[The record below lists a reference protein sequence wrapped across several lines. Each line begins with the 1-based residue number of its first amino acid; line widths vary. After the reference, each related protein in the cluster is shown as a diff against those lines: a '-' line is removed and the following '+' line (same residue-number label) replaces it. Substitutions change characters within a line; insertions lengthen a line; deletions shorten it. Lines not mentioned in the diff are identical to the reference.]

1 MERHRALSTVGGGVE
16 GDREAGYN
24 INAQANPI
32 ISFIA
37 CRVLIANNRSPA
49 KTRSI
54 FAPRRHPMATITDAT
69 DATFQ
74 AEVLDSTIPVIVDF
88 WAEWCGPCKQ
98 IAPVLKDLADQYD
111 GRVKIV
117 KVDIDSS
124 PGTPGQYGVR
134 AVPTV
139 LAFHEGKVVQ
149 QIQGARPKGDFVE
162 MAEKLV

>member
-1 MERHRALSTVGGGVE
+1 
-16 GDREAGYN
+16 
-24 INAQANPI
+24 
-32 ISFIA
+32 
-37 CRVLIANNRSPA
+37 
-49 KTRSI
+49 
-54 FAPRRHPMATITDAT
+54 MATITDAT

>member
-1 MERHRALSTVGGGVE
+1 
-16 GDREAGYN
+16 
-24 INAQANPI
+24 
-32 ISFIA
+32 
-37 CRVLIANNRSPA
+37 
-49 KTRSI
+49 
-54 FAPRRHPMATITDAT
+54 MAEITDAT

-74 AEVLDSTIPVIVDF
+74 SEVLDSDVPVIVDF

-98 IAPVLKDLADQYD
+98 IAPVMKELADQYD

-124 PGTPGQYGVR
+124 PASPGQYGVR

-139 LAFHEGKVVQ
+139 LAFQGGQVVE
-149 QIQGARPKGDFVE
+149 QIQGARPKTDFVA

>member
-1 MERHRALSTVGGGVE
+1 
-16 GDREAGYN
+16 
-24 INAQANPI
+24 
-32 ISFIA
+32 
-37 CRVLIANNRSPA
+37 
-49 KTRSI
+49 
-54 FAPRRHPMATITDAT
+54 MAVIVDAT

-74 AEVLDSTIPVIVDF
+74 AEVIDSDIPVIVDF

-98 IAPVLKDLADQYD
+98 IAPVIKELADQFD

-139 LAFHEGKVVQ
+139 LAFQGGQVVQ
-149 QIQGARPKGDFVE
+149 QLQGARPKADFVE

>member
-1 MERHRALSTVGGGVE
+1 
-16 GDREAGYN
+16 
-24 INAQANPI
+24 
-32 ISFIA
+32 
-37 CRVLIANNRSPA
+37 
-49 KTRSI
+49 
-54 FAPRRHPMATITDAT
+54 MATIIDAT

-74 AEVLDSTIPVIVDF
+74 AEVLDSELPVIVDF

-124 PGTPGQYGVR
+124 PNSPGQYGVR
-134 AVPTV
+134 AVPTI
-139 LAFHEGKVVQ
+139 LAFQDGQVVQ
-149 QIQGARPKGDFVE
+149 QIQGARPKADFLE

>member
-1 MERHRALSTVGGGVE
+1 MAE
-16 GDREAGYN
+16 
-24 INAQANPI
+24 I
-32 ISFIA
+32 I
-37 CRVLIANNRSPA
+37 
-49 KTRSI
+49 
-54 FAPRRHPMATITDAT
+54 DAT

-74 AEVLDSTIPVIVDF
+74 AEVIDSKLPVIVDF

-111 GRVKIV
+111 GRIRIV

-124 PGTPGQYGVR
+124 PASPGKYGVR

-139 LAFHEGKVVQ
+139 LAFQNGEVVQ

-162 MAEKLV
+162 MAEKLL

>member
-1 MERHRALSTVGGGVE
+1 MA
-16 GDREAGYN
+16 
-24 INAQANPI
+24 I
-32 ISFIA
+32 I
-37 CRVLIANNRSPA
+37 V
-49 KTRSI
+49 
-54 FAPRRHPMATITDAT
+54 DAT

-74 AEVLDSTIPVIVDF
+74 AEVIDSDIPVIVDF

-98 IAPVLKDLADQYD
+98 IAPVIKELADQFD

-139 LAFHEGKVVQ
+139 LAFQGGQVVQ
-149 QIQGARPKGDFVE
+149 QLQGARPKADFVE